1 MGERC
6 PAVAMTATTH
16 YLSLKLLVPTH
27 THTHTHTS
35 PPPSGAARHGNPV
48 PADGESVWCGAGAVI
63 RLAKNILVKNI
74 CSDFEGESW
83 QLLARVAGRSVETER
98 WTRIFS
104 PELSWCAQC
113 AAEP

>member
-1 MGERC
+1 M
-6 PAVAMTATTH
+6 AMTATTH
-16 YLSLKLLVPTH
+16 YLSLKLLVP

-74 CSDFEGESW
+74 STQSKNMLVLFRRLHTK
-83 QLLARVAGRSVETER
+83 LLE
-98 WTRIFS
+98 
-104 PELSWCAQC
+104 
-113 AAEP
+113 